1 MDLNATCTKLIAI
14 DSVFVEQ
21 ILKAQIL
28 QPDSGISDLL
38 LCMCFMGWTSQQWRS
53 HAGARWGTCPSN

>member
-38 LCMCFMGWTSQQWRS
+38 DQS
-53 HAGARWGTCPSN
+53 AVA